1 MLNKSK
7 LRFGVFIIYFTI
19 SLLLPG
25 TWKWIWVS
33 NIPCIRQTN
42 TTYLQTTISIFV
54 QHGFRYVTILL
65 LANFRVLTLF
75 SLFTDDESI
84 SVLLH
89 VSSHYE
95 RQNQSSKW
103 RGIAHATV
111 RHNVCHTVATVAA
124 LMLLVKPIS
133 VLVFISLLMN
143 SVMQRNTASTCL
155 VFQLFS
161 QIQHLHKIKYTKI
174 IGHFFIVYTS

>member
-1 MLNKSK
+1 MYI
-7 LRFGVFIIYFTI
+7 FIARHLFI
-19 SLLLPG
+19 
-25 TWKWIWVS
+25 
-33 NIPCIRQTN
+33 
-42 TTYLQTTISIFV
+42 
-54 QHGFRYVTILL
+54 QHGIRYVFVLL

-84 SVLLH
+84 SILLH

-111 RHNVCHTVATVAA
+111 LHNNCHTVATNAA
-124 LMLLVKPIS
+124 VMLLVKPIS

-143 SVMQRNTASTCL
+143 SVMQCNTASTSL
-155 VFQLFS
+155 VFYRLNF
-161 QIQHLHKIKYTKI
+161 LHKQNDLY
-174 IGHFFIVYTS
+174 HFHICHDRLFPNINFNVNCMFS